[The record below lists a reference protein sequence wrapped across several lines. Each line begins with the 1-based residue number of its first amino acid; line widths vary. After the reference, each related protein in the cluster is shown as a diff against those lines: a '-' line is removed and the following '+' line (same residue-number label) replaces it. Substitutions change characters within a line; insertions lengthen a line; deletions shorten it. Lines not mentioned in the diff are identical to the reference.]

1 MLDKAVFVNLMEL
14 HHNNVE
20 RTEACYSPHLSAFD
34 LFAQDVIKLL
44 PTHDVI
50 HDQIHRVI
58 EKKIVWKCG

>member
-20 RTEACYSPHLSAFD
+20 RTEACYSRAFD

-44 PTHDVI
+44 PTHNVI